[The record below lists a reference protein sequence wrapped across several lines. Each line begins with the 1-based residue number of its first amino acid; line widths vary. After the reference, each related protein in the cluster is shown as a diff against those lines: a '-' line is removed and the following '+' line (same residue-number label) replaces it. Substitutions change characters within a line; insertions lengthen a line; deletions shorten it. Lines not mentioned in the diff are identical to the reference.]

1 MIIGISGDSGAGKSS
16 LVDFFSNIY
25 KDNLLV
31 IEGDSYHKWE
41 RNDPHWK
48 EMTPLNPE
56 ANNLDK
62 AVQDL
67 KDLRDGKSI
76 IIRNYNHSNGRF
88 DESKTLNPKENV
100 LLVGLHSL
108 YSKNI
113 RDLEDIKIFLNT
125 DENLRLFWKLK
136 RDVSQRGY
144 SENQVL
150 DSIQRRFVDSEK
162 YIKPQI
168 NFADIIINIFDS
180 NIYKDFKDYSYVPEL
195 SIILQIDKNFKYLQ
209 EVMHLVKNTSFKVEE
224 NERFIQAV
232 FSEKICHFKDF
243 SI

>member
-1 MIIGISGDSGAGKSS
+1 MVIGISGDSGAGKSS
-16 LVDFFSNIY
+16 LVDFFV
-25 KDNLLV
+25 NLWNKNLNV

-41 RNDPHWK
+41 RADSHWK
-48 EMTPLNPE
+48 DLTALNPS

-62 AVQDL
+62 LAKDL
-67 KDLRDGKSI
+67 KCLKDGNPVT
-76 IIRNYNHSNGRF
+76 IRNYNHSTGKF
-88 DESKTLNPKENV
+88 DEPTELVPKDNI

-108 YSKNI
+108 YTEKL
-113 RDLEDIKIFLNT
+113 RKLEDIKIFLNT

-144 SENQVL
+144 SESQVL

-168 NFADIIINIFDS
+168 NFADIVINIFDT
-180 NIYKDFKDYSYVPEL
+180 NICKDFKDYTYVPSL
-195 SIILQIDKNFKYLQ
+195 SITLLIDKTCKHVDKVL
-209 EVMHLVKNTSFKVEE
+209 HLIKNTSFKVEE
-224 NERFIQAV
+224 NEKFIQAV
-232 FSEKICHFKDF
+232 FSEKICNFKDF